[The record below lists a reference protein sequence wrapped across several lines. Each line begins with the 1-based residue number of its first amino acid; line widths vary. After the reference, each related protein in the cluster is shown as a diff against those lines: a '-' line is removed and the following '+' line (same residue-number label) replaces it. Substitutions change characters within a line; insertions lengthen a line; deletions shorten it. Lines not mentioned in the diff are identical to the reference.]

1 MPWVP
6 SYKITAGLLAG
17 KKTPAGGS
25 LQGLYDFPSVSR
37 GQLANVRFAQRN
49 DFAND
54 SWEGAF
60 GTLCTEDLI
69 NHAMAAYEGGNLGQ
83 WYLLAEIEVPND
95 EGAQYYKQSYV
106 IEIMDDAGCS
116 YVDNTVTRGDSVYHC
131 KWFRA
136 VWSYRVSRYQY
147 DTPYSGYTRTDLSA
161 NTVRGFGQGCR
172 IVQGGSDDVYYAFT
186 GVWDWDR
193 ILMAVGS
200 FTSIDNK
207 ECFGVAMY
215 GERDAIP
222 TIKQPKPN
230 PADRKGF
237 SVIGQTVEWLNSLYG
252 VFEPEESDDPNDDPN
267 NPGDEEEGGEGEH
280 NRPVDPI
287 PVPDLPYTGAAN
299 AGFIT
304 MYKLGPAEM
313 WVFAQNFFTDTVLEH
328 IRDLLGKPMD
338 IFVGCGLV
346 PYVPEGNTMWY
357 PLVGGVY
364 ISQQAIT
371 KIDKQYAEF
380 DFGSIYIEEYGKNV
394 FDYSP
399 YTKILIWL
407 PYIGYRELPVDEV
420 MGKNIKVKYHCDCL
434 GGDCVAFI
442 TTQVKPQG
450 ISPFAEVVIAQYNGS
465 ILSQV
470 PVGSMDYQNLISN
483 VVNSAI
489 GGVGVMIGSAVG
501 GFDGSSLGS
510 QVNTIT
516 SSIAGIVNGMKPN
529 YKRDGVPGS
538 TAGFMSIQYPYI
550 IRHIP
555 NQSLPSNYRNIMGYP
570 SNIGGKLG
578 DGFEGFAAVEDIQL
592 NNIPAMEPER
602 EEIMEYLRKGV
613 II

>member
-1 MPWVP
+1 MPWIP
-6 SYKITAGLLAG
+6 SFTVDGGLFAGQAFPYGSLTGFINDYPSNPRAIINGLYCGQSETTLGWDGSFGAAGDQLVAYGLDHKDGAYHYFDGIIMDVKNPEGAQFYKQQLVFEMYVGFSTEMSNTVTIGSEQISVTYVAGTFGIRNIWRREYATPYASPTQTVLAG
-17 KKTPAGGS
+17 AARDITFTYVISGDVRALPRGYSNQIFGK
-25 LQGLYDFPSVSR
+25 LYVP
-37 GQLANVRFAQRN
+37 L
-49 DFAND
+49 
-54 SWEGAF
+54 AF
-60 GTLCTEDLI
+60 GTYAGNNTEYFGCAIYLQYT
-69 NHAMAAYEGGNLGQ
+69 NAA
-83 WYLLAEIEVPND
+83 
-95 EGAQYYKQSYV
+95 S
-106 IEIMDDAGCS
+106 
-116 YVDNTVTRGDSVYHC
+116 T
-131 KWFRA
+131 
-136 VWSYRVSRYQY
+136 
-147 DTPYSGYTRTDLSA
+147 GYTKAGYVGVKHETI
-161 NTVRGFGQGCR
+161 N
-172 IVQGGSDDVYYAFT
+172 DVF
-186 GVWDWDR
+186 
-193 ILMAVGS
+193 M
-200 FTSIDNK
+200 ID
-207 ECFGVAMY
+207 
-215 GERDAIP
+215 
-222 TIKQPKPN
+222 
-230 PADRKGF
+230 
-237 SVIGQTVEWLNSLYG
+237 
-252 VFEPEESDDPNDDPN
+252 FEPEVKEDPNDDPN
-267 NPGDEEEGGEGEH
+267 NPGDEEEGGDGEH

-420 MGKNIKVKYHCDCL
+420 MGKNIRVKYHCDCL